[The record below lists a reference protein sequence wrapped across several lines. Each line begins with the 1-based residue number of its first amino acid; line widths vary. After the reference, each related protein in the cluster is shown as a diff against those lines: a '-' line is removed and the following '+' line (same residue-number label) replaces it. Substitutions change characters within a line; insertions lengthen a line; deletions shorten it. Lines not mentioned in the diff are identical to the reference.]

1 LDNVLRQAVL
11 LSRGEVL
18 LPGHL
23 PARVRE
29 SPAAAPPRSVGSD
42 HSLRG
47 VLEAT
52 ERGLMERVL
61 ADSGHSRSRA
71 AKQLGISR
79 VTLHRKM
86 KQYGL
91 IPA

>member
-1 LDNVLRQAVL
+1 MLRQSVL

-23 PARVRE
+23 PARVRA
-29 SPAAAPPRSVGSD
+29 SQAAAPPGSVGSD

-47 VLEAT
+47 FREAA
-52 ERGLMERVL
+52 ERGLMQRVL
-61 ADSGHSRSRA
+61 ADSGQSRCRA

-79 VTLHRKM
+79 VTLHKKM

-91 IPA
+91 TPA